1 MPVHACTSHHCTAFR
16 VPRPCLQAPPWLC
29 STPRQG
35 SAAETSPTLTSR
47 RYVRRY
53 PAHSPANS
61 TRPLAGIALRVAT
74 HTGASIPDS
83 VRIMCRLRGRA
94 CKTHARSVCTSR
106 SRPACSRN
114 SRSAHACGMEQH
126 EILDAMHETIARS
139 YLDLEIV
146 LEDFMFVLL
155 SIRFYMRIVAL
166 HGHDDPVCICGLFA
180 NLALCLSDR
189 RSFNS
194 IAAASASACRDFARR
209 MTMPGCIKTLLP
221 LAV

>member
-1 MPVHACTSHHCTAFR
+1 MYQSPLPAFR
-16 VPRPCLQAPPWLC
+16 VPRPCLHAPPAGLALCCLRTESKTIFCWLC

-47 RYVRRY
+47 RYARRY
-53 PAHSPANS
+53 PAHSPASS
-61 TRPLAGIALRVAT
+61 TCPLASIALRVAT

-83 VRIMCRLRGRA
+83 VRILRRLRGRA
-94 CKTHARSVCTSR
+94 CKTHARSECPSR

-155 SIRFYMRIVAL
+155 SIRFYIRIVAF
-166 HGHDDPVCICGLFA
+166 CIITMTLFA
-180 NLALCLSDR
+180 
-189 RSFNS
+189 F
-194 IAAASASACRDFARR
+194 AAFLQTLPSVFQTEDFLTASLLRAHQHAA
-209 MTMPGCIKTLLP
+209 TLH
-221 LAV
+221 AG

>member
-1 MPVHACTSHHCTAFR
+1 
-16 VPRPCLQAPPWLC
+16 
-29 STPRQG
+29 
-35 SAAETSPTLTSR
+35 
-47 RYVRRY
+47 
-53 PAHSPANS
+53 
-61 TRPLAGIALRVAT
+61 
-74 HTGASIPDS
+74 
-83 VRIMCRLRGRA
+83 
-94 CKTHARSVCTSR
+94 
-106 SRPACSRN
+106 
-114 SRSAHACGMEQH
+114 MEQH

-155 SIRFYMRIVAL
+155 SIR
-166 HGHDDPVCICGLFA
+166 GHDDPVCICGFFA

-189 RSFNS
+189 RFFTS